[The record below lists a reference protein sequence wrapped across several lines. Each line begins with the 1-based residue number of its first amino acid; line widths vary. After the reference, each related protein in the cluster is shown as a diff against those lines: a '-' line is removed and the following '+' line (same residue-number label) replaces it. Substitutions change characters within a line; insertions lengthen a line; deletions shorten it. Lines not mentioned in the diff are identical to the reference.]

1 MTNTNQHSDA
11 PEPPHGAESVDALGP
26 GMGGRWLVR
35 TRSSRHVWDLLRHT
49 YQRLPGATSNH
60 FAYDGEVVRIGRVA
74 VYPRVGGRFLVYYDD
89 PCDEALEQYRLS
101 GTVRSITRLPATGS
115 PDEPAVQ

>member
-11 PEPPHGAESVDALGP
+11 PEPEDGAESVDALGP
-26 GMGGRWLVR
+26 ETGGRWLVR
-35 TRSSRHVWDLLRHT
+35 TRSSRHVWDLFRHT

-60 FAYDGEVVRIGRVA
+60 YPYDGQVVRIGRVGL
-74 VYPRVGGRFLVYYDD
+74 YPKVGARFLVYYDD
-89 PCDEALEQYRLS
+89 PSDQALEQYRLS
-101 GTVRSITRLPATGS
+101 GTVRSITRLPAPGP